1 MGAGEGRGT
10 AGRGSVLGTSQF
22 WCTPQAS
29 VETMCGKWGEAQD
42 SPNQGRIL
50 PRAGGGQLG
59 PCHPLGL
66 LPFLSSLEAQEQA
79 LQGPFMLAWSP
90 PHCEEGFWLP
100 WTNPCCLNPAVLS
113 PGSQT
118 SCSLGCCSPPA
129 AQLCQA
135 HPLLWTRRPQ
145 TADYYVEQN
154 FPEHWEI
161 MGSNYSTEQNRKQLK
176 MDVLILSR
184 RLTPGP
190 SLKSSLW

>member
-1 MGAGEGRGT
+1 MGRGT
-10 AGRGSVLGTSQF
+10 GFPKPRKNPSKGGWGTAGT
-22 WCTPQAS
+22 
-29 VETMCGKWGEAQD
+29 
-42 SPNQGRIL
+42 L
-50 PRAGGGQLG
+50 PSSW
-59 PCHPLGL
+59 PPPLPL
-66 LPFLSSLEAQEQA
+66 LPG
-79 LQGPFMLAWSP
+79 GPGASP
-90 PHCEEGFWLP
+90 ARPLHAGVVPAHCEEGFWLP
-100 WTNPCCLNPAVLS
+100 WTNPYCLNPAVLS

-176 MDVLILSR
+176 MDVLICSR